1 MEGKWKGEIGVSQ
14 VKAETW
20 ATELRSM
27 KQTSYINEQT
37 GKCAGT
43 WWSVNVDD
51 LAISLGVSFVT
62 DTGIAPVKT
71 GSICISAGE
80 NLLIQ
85 SAPSLKDIWAMS
97 SSNAYIFQ
105 LVCLIFHI
113 FLPVDSQF
121 AVLHFVFW
129 HRDRQVNSLSANS
142 QKNSGSRSAI
152 YGVSTL
158 SAILRPNGRP
168 HWVGPKK
175 YFVDHQKSYRLV
187 CN

>member
-1 MEGKWKGEIGVSQ
+1 MKGEIGVSQ
-14 VKAETW
+14 VKA

-85 SAPSLKDIWAMS
+85 SAPSLKDIWACQVQMRI
-97 SSNAYIFQ
+97 SSNW
-105 LVCLIFHI
+105 
-113 FLPVDSQF
+113 
-121 AVLHFVFW
+121 FV
-129 HRDRQVNSLSANS
+129 
-142 QKNSGSRSAI
+142 
-152 YGVSTL
+152 
-158 SAILRPNGRP
+158 
-168 HWVGPKK
+168 
-175 YFVDHQKSYRLV
+175 
-187 CN
+187 